1 MLMRNFNQ
9 VAQLVLNGTYSG
21 VFRLRNN
28 EHVPSHEL
36 MQKKC
41 PVTGYDYP
49 YILKYSG
56 KTYTSTGWYYYGK
69 ETPFDIVEF
78 IKN

>member
-1 MLMRNFNQ
+1 
-9 VAQLVLNGTYSG
+9 
-21 VFRLRNN
+21 
-28 EHVPSHEL
+28 
-36 MQKKC
+36 MQNKC